1 LATIDDTFVYRIQTL
16 DVSAGEKID
25 MPASLKTLDR
35 VRSLSD
41 RTYLALR
48 DHLVSG
54 RFIGGEPMQ
63 EEALAAQLGVSRT
76 PVREALARLASEGL
90 LTSSGRSFVLPA
102 LSRTDI
108 DDIYELRMLLEPE
121 AIRQAAGRL
130 VGRKQLQPLRDQL
143 AIMMEAHAAGD
154 VEAFS
159 DANYRYRDAWLEV
172 VPNRRLLRAIELYAD
187 HVRYLRVLTLGRRS
201 TRLVVLKGLKRLTA
215 AFAAGKSD
223 KAAVAMRDHLH
234 EAKRILQEALEQQN
248 GQGSK

>member
-1 LATIDDTFVYRIQTL
+1 
-16 DVSAGEKID
+16 
-25 MPASLKTLDR
+25 M
-35 VRSLSD
+35 
-41 RTYLALR
+41 
-48 DHLVSG
+48 
-54 RFIGGEPMQ
+54 
-63 EEALAAQLGVSRT
+63 
-76 PVREALARLASEGL
+76 
-90 LTSSGRSFVLPA
+90 
-102 LSRTDI
+102 SRTDI

-143 AIMMEAHAAGD
+143 ANMMEAHAAGD

-223 KAAVAMRDHLH
+223 KAAAAMRDHLH

-248 GQGSK
+248 GLGSK